1 MQFYLISIMISL
13 VFGPIYDEILRF
25 IRKRIYLRKLK
36 LKNEAGFKD
45 KLNNLFDVGENVPEG
60 I

>member
-45 KLNNLFDVGENVPEG
+45 KLNNLFDVRENVPEG